1 MNVSSILREKGSDV
15 VTLPSDAS
23 LAEIARVLTERKI
36 GAVVVCGAAGAVQ
49 GIVSERDVVCSVVA
63 KGPAA
68 LERPIAEIMTAD
80 VVTCDTHTSID
91 DLMNLMTDR
100 RIRHIP
106 VVEDGA
112 LKGIV
117 SIGDIVKRKIAET
130 EAEAEALKEYIATG

>member
-36 GAVVVCGAAGAVQ
+36 GAVVVCGPGGAVC
-49 GIVSERDVVCSVVA
+49 GIASERDVVNAIVN
-63 KGPAA
+63 KGAAA
-68 LERPIAEIMTAD
+68 LDQPVSDCMTAN
-80 VVTCDTHTSID
+80 VITCETTTSID

-117 SIGDIVKRKIAET
+117 SIGDVVKRKIAET

>member
-15 VTLPSDAS
+15 VTLASDAP
-23 LAEIARVLTERKI
+23 LGEIARVLTERKI
-36 GAVVVCGAAGAVQ
+36 GAVVIVGPGGAVCGIA
-49 GIVSERDVVCSVVA
+49 SERDVVNTIVRQGA
-63 KGPAA
+63 AA
-68 LERPIAEIMTAD
+68 LDKPVSDCMTAN
-80 VVTCDTHTSID
+80 VVTCEGSTSID
-91 DLMNLMTDR
+91 DLMSLMTDR

-117 SIGDIVKRKIAET
+117 SIGDVVKRKIAET

>member
-15 VTLPSDAS
+15 VTLPSDAN
-23 LAEIARVLTERKI
+23 LGEIARVLNERKI
-36 GAVVVCGAAGAVQ
+36 GAVVVVGAGGAVC
-49 GIVSERDVVCSVVA
+49 GIASERDVVNAIVA
-63 KGPAA
+63 RGAAA
-68 LERPIAEIMTAD
+68 LDQPVADCMTAN
-80 VVTCDTHTSID
+80 VVTCESSTSID

-117 SIGDIVKRKIAET
+117 SIGDVVKRKIAET